1 MLLTRSNQGVIC
13 HARLRKDAR
22 CRCRTSHRGCVGG
35 RGAQELHLPSCNVV
49 LLHPGSPPS
58 PVCSSASFIRALF
71 GFKFPWR
78 EQKRPPSDHSLTPT
92 SLQPCRADPLQY
104 LVLSFTSLCHS
115 HEISTFPPQA
125 VMGWGERH
133 DHKLSFPPLPPGLQG
148 STLPSPVL
156 LGTRARHSD
165 ADSATSEAG
174 VKSALISLNRSQAKQ
189 APTSGVVQTSKGC
202 RLCHV
207 ARKAPFAS
215 YQQTPK
221 PAPAC

>member
-1 MLLTRSNQGVIC
+1 MQGSGKTLVAGAGPLTEAVLVEEEPRSSTCPPATWCCCTLVLLPLLFAPLQVLSELCLVSSSHEGN
-13 HARLRKDAR
+13 RKDLQVTIPWLPPASSHAALTL
-22 CRCRTSHRGCVGG
+22 CSTSCFPSLLCVIHM
-35 RGAQELHLPSCNVV
+35 RF
-49 LLHPGSPPS
+49 PPS
-58 PVCSSASFIRALF
+58 P
-71 GFKFPWR
+71 
-78 EQKRPPSDHSLTPT
+78 
-92 SLQPCRADPLQY
+92 
-104 LVLSFTSLCHS
+104 
-115 HEISTFPPQA
+115 TFPPQA